1 MTDLAEKAGWTGGQG
16 KPTARSR
23 VETLRVL
30 DLEDDTFKLETL
42 GMEDNTVKL
51 RLSDLKIGAC
61 PRRGG
66 VRADHVK
73 TLTELGGRWPPIVV
87 SRTDH
92 RIVDGIHRVAAAKAL
107 GHTFIV
113 ARLFDGSADDAYIA
127 SIKYNVEH
135 GLPLTL
141 AERKEGATHILRVQP
156 SWSDRRIAAICGL
169 SPVTLGTLRARL
181 REAPGRVKDDSVGE
195 RRTGRD
201 GRSRPVDTVAARRRV
216 AEAIARAPESSLRKI
231 SAQVGSS
238 PETVRSVR
246 AELQSETHELDGHEW
261 WRSDSALRSSDGGRQ
276 LVIWL
281 ARANINRDVWAAH
294 LDSVPLSRVYDLAAE
309 ARRRGSAW
317 NAFADELEFKSRH
330 GKP

>member
-1 MTDLAEKAGWTGGQG
+1 MTDLAEKAVWTGDQG
-16 KPTARSR
+16 KPITGSR
-23 VETLRVL
+23 GDTLRML
-30 DLEDDTFKLETL
+30 DLEGDSLKLETTET
-42 GMEDNTVKL
+42 EDKTVKL

-66 VRADHVK
+66 IRADHVK
-73 TLTELGGRWPPIVV
+73 TLAELDGGWPPIVV

-92 RIVDGIHRVAAAKAL
+92 RVVDGIHRVAAAKAL
-107 GHTFIV
+107 GHTMIV

-127 SIKYNVEH
+127 AIKYNVAH

-141 AERKEGATHILRVQP
+141 AERKEGAIHILRVQP
-156 SWSDRRIAAICGL
+156 SWSNRRIAAICGL

-181 REAPGRVKDDSVGE
+181 HEAQSVVSNDSMGE

-201 GRSRPVDTVAARRRV
+201 GRSRPVNTVAARRRV
-216 AEAIARAPESSLRKI
+216 AEAIAQAPESSLRQI

-246 AELQSETHELDGHEW
+246 AEMQSETPQLDGRDW
-261 WRSDSALRSSDGGRQ
+261 WRYDSALSSSDGGRQ
-276 LVIWL
+276 LVTWL
-281 ARANINRDVWAAH
+281 ARVNIDTDVWARY
-294 LDSVPLSRVYDLAAE
+294 LDSVPLSRIYDLAAE
-309 ARRRGSAW
+309 ARRRASAW
-317 NAFADELEFKSRH
+317 NAFADELEFRSRH